1 MGAIR
6 SAGIICLVTLAAA
19 GCSKDDDDD
28 TCPEPAQSIVGPSVR
43 PDLSSVPECKLPE
56 QPQ

>member
-1 MGAIR
+1 MDAIR
-6 SAGIICLVTLAAA
+6 SAGVICLLTLAFA
-19 GCSKDDDDD
+19 GCGNDEDDD

-43 PDLSSVPECKLPE
+43 PDLSSVPVCKLPE